1 MLIHPPELVCR
12 VAVPLRGR
20 FVKPVSSLGIIGWR
34 ALAVLKHVAD
44 VFFGG
49 VVAMFCGFVAPG
61 ESFVVILRLA
71 PSFLR
76 QVAKLVFGHGVSMAG
91 GEALLGP
98 RRSEVP

>member
-1 MLIHPPELVCR
+1 MSLVGSRAVPVHGLRFVLLHTLPMLVHPPELVCR

-61 ESFVVILRLA
+61 ESFVVIDRKSTRLN
-71 PSFLR
+71 SS
-76 QVAKLVFGHGVSMAG
+76 H
-91 GEALLGP
+91 
-98 RRSEVP
+98 